1 MLYNARYLMH
11 INVIMVLSTTTASL
25 NRDVMV
31 VESVARMEPEPEV

>member
-11 INVIMVLSTTTASL
+11 INVIMVLSTITASL